1 MLLKNQPSVCSDLLA
16 SLETPEFCDIK
27 IQSADGD
34 VPANKAILSIRS
46 DYFSRMFS
54 PANNFV
60 ENSSGRCKLPY
71 SKAVVKKVVTYLYS
85 GEMDVSELDLGQLLD
100 LLELL
105 NLMNFTEDFKQVES
119 YAVNR
124 INMRKFQFSE
134 CLINLDKC
142 FAMRMDTLGD
152 TLISHLSYFLFHWCQ
167 WNRK

>member
-54 PANNFV
+54 PANNFL

-71 SKAVVKKVVTYLYS
+71 PKVVVKKVVTYLYC
-85 GEMDVSELDLGQLLD
+85 GEMSCENMPLRSLLD

-105 NLMNFTEDFKQVES
+105 NLMNLPSKYSAVEIFTVKNITNGKYPLTDCLKS
-119 YAVNR
+119 LSDCSK
-124 INMRKFQFSE
+124 MGLQFV
-134 CLINLDKC
+134 
-142 FAMRMDTLGD
+142 GD
-152 TLISHLSYFLFHWCQ
+152 TLLTHLGNNLINICEVT
-167 WNRK
+167 